1 MDAPKV
7 MFRKKMGGYNKEDVN
22 NYITSENQR
31 FMRAEADFHK
41 TLSERDEEI
50 ERLTNEL
57 DALRNVNAVSSAK
70 LGEMNNLV
78 DSYKEQIALLESKIK
93 DMEETIAHLEEVNED
108 QIYQKTEVV
117 IDETVF
123 DKARSYD
130 SLCKQID
137 EILSY
142 AKSEADRIINTA
154 VESAKRIER
163 NRTGDV
169 TRIKSD
175 ISAKSSSIIEELRR
189 AIKPKNR

>member
-31 FMRAEADFHK
+31 FMRAETDFQK
-41 TLSERDEEI
+41 SLAERDEEI
-50 ERLTNEL
+50 ERITDEL
-57 DALRNVNAVSSAK
+57 EALRNFNAMSSAK
-70 LGEMNNLV
+70 LNEQNNLI
-78 DSYKEQIALLESKIK
+78 DSYREQIADLESKIK
-93 DMEETIAHLEEVNED
+93 DMEDTIAHLEEVND
-108 QIYQKTEVV
+108 DPIYQKTEVI

-175 ISAKSSSIIEELRR
+175 ISAKSTSIIEELRR

>member
-31 FMRAEADFHK
+31 FMRAEADFQK
-41 TLSERDEEI
+41 SLAERDEEI
-50 ERLTNEL
+50 ERITDEL
-57 DALRNVNAVSSAK
+57 EALRNFNAMSSAK
-70 LGEMNNLV
+70 LNEQNNLI
-78 DSYKEQIALLESKIK
+78 DSYREQIADLESKIK
-93 DMEETIAHLEEVNED
+93 DMEDTIAHLEEVND
-108 QIYQKTEVV
+108 DPIYQKTEVI

-163 NRTGDV
+163 NRTGDIS
-169 TRIKSD
+169 RIKSD
-175 ISAKSSSIIEELRR
+175 ISAKSTSIIEELRR